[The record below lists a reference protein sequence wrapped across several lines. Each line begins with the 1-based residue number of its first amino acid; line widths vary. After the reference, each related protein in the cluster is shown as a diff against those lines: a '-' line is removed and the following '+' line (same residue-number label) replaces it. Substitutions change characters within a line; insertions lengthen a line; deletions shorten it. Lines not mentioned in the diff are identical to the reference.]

1 MPRNSKNR
9 RSAKKKKHSVA
20 EKRPSRTSG
29 VAARAARPL
38 QGGAVEPTSGSESS
52 PLDPKRKAISVP
64 DEFRLPVTSGQLS
77 GDAQGLPQEEL
88 DDSESVEELVEEGQ
102 DLEGE
107 LVQGVENA
115 PPADQGDVRT
125 HAPPQPEDRTPAYKN
140 RNRL

>member
-1 MPRNSKNR
+1 MARKSNTQRVPKNKKHMAATR
-9 RSAKKKKHSVA
+9 KATKSAKATARIFKDSQTKGIEPK
-20 EKRPSRTSG
+20 SG
-29 VAARAARPL
+29 A
-38 QGGAVEPTSGSESS
+38 ESS
-52 PLDPKRKAISVP
+52 SLDPKRKA
-64 DEFRLPVTSGQLS
+64 LPVTDEYRVPAISGQLS
-77 GDAQGLPQEEL
+77 GDVQGLSQTDL

-125 HAPPQPEDRTPAYKN
+125 HASPEPQDRTPDYKN

>member
-9 RSAKKKKHSVA
+9 RGAKKKKHSVA
-20 EKRPSRTSG
+20 EKRPSRPPG

-38 QGGAVEPTSGSESS
+38 PIGAVEPTSGSEGS
-52 PLDPKRKAISVP
+52 PLDPKRKATSVP
-64 DEFRLPVTSGQLS
+64 DEYRAPVTSGQLS
-77 GDAQGLPQEEL
+77 GDAQGLPQEDL

-125 HAPPQPEDRTPAYKN
+125 QAPPQPEDRTPAYKN
-140 RNRL
+140 RSRL

>member
-1 MPRNSKNR
+1 MPGKRKTPR
-9 RSAKKKKHSVA
+9 GAKKKPTAAKKGIKKATGLPGRNS
-20 EKRPSRTSG
+20 RDSRTS
-29 VAARAARPL
+29 
-38 QGGAVEPTSGSESS
+38 AVEPSSGAESS
-52 PLDPKRKAISVP
+52 SLDPKRKAISVP
-64 DEFRLPVTSGQLS
+64 QEYSAPTTSGQLS
-77 GDAQGLPQEEL
+77 GDVQGLAQEDL

-125 HAPPQPEDRTPAYKN
+125 HAPPEPEDRTPDYKN

>member
-9 RSAKKKKHSVA
+9 RSAKKKKHPGA

-29 VAARAARPL
+29 VAARGARPL
-38 QGGAVEPTSGSESS
+38 QSGAVEPTSGSESG

-64 DEFRLPVTSGQLS
+64 DGYRVPVTSGQLS
-77 GDAQGLPQEEL
+77 GDGQDLPQEDL

-102 DLEGE
+102 DLERE

-125 HAPPQPEDRTPAYKN
+125 HAPPEPEDRTPAYKN